1 MQPQSLIRRRGKI
14 FTAITANTIENRA
27 ALRTAIAAVSA
38 ILVAFA
44 LHLEKPYWSGMTV
57 VIVANIYVGSI
68 IDKAILRIVGTVIGV
83 WLGFFLAR
91 MAADSLF
98 LYLLINLLLITVAVY
113 YYNFSTYAYAY
124 LLGALGAFIVIAQ
137 LAISPEEVFNVAIWR
152 PIEIGLGVV
161 ISAAAAL
168 CLFPNNIH
176 DNIQKNVSEIFD
188 TIGQLFEQL
197 KGSLLA
203 ETISFAKLTENNLA
217 LKRKLKKTTEMLGF
231 MRRELGIK
239 KEKIDQFRV
248 LLDLFYDL
256 SRAVTYFV
264 TSCEIKKQ
272 EELSAFVTVINNVFT
287 AICQDLDNLK
297 KAFFTEKK
305 IAIQK
310 ALLTENAIEA
320 LNRIIEK
327 ELTETS
333 TKISIDLMTLLHQI
347 NTIFTSLNDT
357 LINHQPLVPKKSVIT
372 KQQQLSSDP
381 DVIKHSIKAG
391 LAAILAL
398 SFWLV
403 SNWPGGLNGI
413 ISSVVISIRKDL
425 FEMKNISLHRF
436 LGCLLG
442 GSVALV
448 PLAFF
453 FLNLYAFILLVFFAV
468 WGFSY
473 FSFKYT
479 KYAYIGLQAN
489 IALVICLAQAGGPP
503 TELWPPLERFGGI
516 IIGIAASFIVGNLL
530 WRAHPL
536 SLLEKNIKKLHGF
549 LIHNMAVLFLNKG
562 TMYDVTHFFWLT
574 RGVMESLEEE
584 HLNLRKQQR
593 LQDAKKRFV
602 QLTLIQATLSYIS
615 RGLNLEDAR
624 NVAETSGIE
633 LPLVEQELLKLY
645 KEEDKNK
652 RAEIQ
657 QKITTLYDETQIE
670 SFEQQRTSRQ
680 AINFLSYLKTLR
692 RLATLRADL
701 QI

>member
-1 MQPQSLIRRRGKI
+1 
-14 FTAITANTIENRA
+14 
-27 ALRTAIAAVSA
+27 
-38 ILVAFA
+38 
-44 LHLEKPYWSGMTV
+44 MTV
-57 VIVANIYVGSI
+57 VIVANLYVGSI
-68 IDKAILRIVGTVIGV
+68 IDKAILRLVGTIIGV
-83 WLGFFLAR
+83 WIGFILAR
-91 MAADSLF
+91 MVADSLF

-137 LAISPEEVFNVAIWR
+137 LAISPAGVFNVAIWR
-152 PIEIGLGVV
+152 PIEIGLGVL

-188 TIGQLFEQL
+188 SLHQLFDQL
-197 KGSLLA
+197 KHSLFA
-203 ETISFAKLTENNLA
+203 QDISFSGIVESNLA
-217 LKRKLKKTTEMLGF
+217 LKKKLKKTTEMLGF

-239 KEKIDQFRV
+239 KERIDQFRV

-256 SRAVTYFV
+256 TRAITYF
-264 TSCEIKKQ
+264 TSSCEIKKQ
-272 EELSAFVTVINNVFT
+272 EELSTFASAIDNVFT
-287 AICQDLDNLK
+287 AIGQDLESLK
-297 KAFFTEKK
+297 KGFFAEKFSPK
-305 IAIQK
+305 K
-310 ALLTENAIEA
+310 ALRTEEAIDA
-320 LNRIIEK
+320 LDTLIEEEESGK
-327 ELTETS
+327 SCL
-333 TKISIDLMTLLHQI
+333 DLMVLLQQI
-347 NTIFTSLNDT
+347 NTTFTSLSEILSNHHS
-357 LINHQPLVPKKSVIT
+357 LIPKKSVIT

-398 SFWLV
+398 SFWLI

-442 GSVALV
+442 GGVALF
-448 PLAFF
+448 PLGFF

-468 WGFSY
+468 WAFSY

-516 IIGIAASFIVGNLL
+516 IIGIVASFLVGNLL

-536 SLLEKNIKKLHGF
+536 SLLEKNIKKIYGY
-549 LIHNMAVLFLNKG
+549 LIYNMGVIFSEKG
-562 TMYDVTHFFWLT
+562 AMYDLTHFFWLT
-574 RGVMESLEEE
+574 RGLMESLEGE
-584 HLNLRKQQR
+584 HLSLKKQKR
-593 LQDAKKRFV
+593 LQEAKKHFV

-615 RGLNLEDAR
+615 RAINLENAH
-624 NVAETSGIE
+624 NAAEKSAMDMSFI
-633 LPLVEQELLKLY
+633 EQELLTLY
-645 KEEDKNK
+645 KEEQESE
-652 RAEIQ
+652 RIEIQ
-657 QKITTLYDETQIE
+657 KKITAFFDEIKVE
-670 SFEQQRTSRQ
+670 NFEQKRTSRQ
-680 AINFLSYLKTLR
+680 AINFLSYLKTLK
-692 RLATLRADL
+692 RLASLRADL
-701 QI
+701 